1 MREYNHNREIKT
13 LLTQVLDAFGNLVI
27 KRINESTG
35 AEEDQIHVNLR
46 YSPKSRTIHDIVNK
60 NQHIQLP
67 VMALSIGGIS
77 YDQSRTFNKIAGF
90 YTDVPSASSFGK
102 HYQPLPITL
111 NLNLSI
117 LSRYQNDL
125 DQIITCLYTFFHP
138 YIVISYI
145 HPEVNQEVRCVVQWD
160 GNINIQY
167 PNDIAANV
175 PYRITADSSFKVS
188 GWIYRNY
195 PNVSGKIYKIDHNFQ
210 AVSEFT
216 DYYSMVDEKDA
227 DNSDTIVLSA
237 RPFVNRID
245 PYITLVGV
253 SGNEFYI
260 YGDMFHFLTAVY
272 VSATD
277 GVYPSAYEID
287 YFANSQKLSS
297 LYPAFTGVSVDSFE
311 ILGEK
316 VAKFTLPVPESSGYV
331 TVIPVNEAG
340 YGNLAIDSIR
350 KTTNPYLTSA
360 PEYLTYVEPQFP
372 WVSGIEVASV
382 PV

>member
-1 MREYNHNREIKT
+1 
-13 LLTQVLDAFGNLVI
+13 V
-27 KRINESTG
+27 
-35 AEEDQIHVNLR
+35 
-46 YSPKSRTIHDIVNK
+46 
-60 NQHIQLP
+60 
-67 VMALSIGGIS
+67 
-77 YDQSRTFNKIAGF
+77 
-90 YTDVPSASSFGK
+90 
-102 HYQPLPITL
+102 
-111 NLNLSI
+111 
-117 LSRYQNDL
+117 
-125 DQIITCLYTFFHP
+125 
-138 YIVISYI
+138 
-145 HPEVNQEVRCVVQWD
+145 
-160 GNINIQY
+160 
-167 PNDIAANV
+167 
-175 PYRITADSSFKVS
+175 TADSSFKVS

-216 DYYSMVDEKDA
+216 DYYSMTEEKDA

-253 SGNEFYI
+253 SGNDFYI

-287 YFANSQKLSS
+287 YFANSPKLSS
-297 LYPAFTGVSVDSFE
+297 IYPAFTGVSVDSFE

-316 VAKFTLPVPESSGYV
+316 VAKFTLPTPQTSGYV

-340 YGNLAIDSIR
+340 YGNLVIDSIR